1 MKISEMRTE
10 LLGQH
15 DTIRGLVAEV
25 EGALSSTQSEGA
37 GAVHDA
43 LRRLQSA
50 LDHHNRRE
58 EQLLEGLLP
67 SLDAWG
73 DARAA
78 WMDLRHREEHAESVA
93 AIRVALGVEDPAAR
107 AATVRALLAEISAHV
122 AREEVEFLSP
132 DVLTDD
138 RFKLS
143 DGVGG

>member
-25 EGALSSTQSEGA
+25 EGALAGVVSEGP
-37 GAVHDA
+37 GAVYDA
-43 LRRLQSA
+43 LRRLQST

-58 EQLLEGLLP
+58 ELLLESLLP
-67 SLDAWG
+67 TLDAWG

-78 WMDLRHREEHAESVA
+78 WMDLRHREEHAEAMA
-93 AIRVALGVEDPAAR
+93 AIRVALGVEDPSAR
-107 AATVRALLAEISAHV
+107 GATVRALLAEILAHV
-122 AREEVEFLSP
+122 AREEVEFLSA

-143 DGVGG
+143 DGFGG